1 MAYKEFFVEKS
12 SGTYSEMLEAYGLAK
27 LLEQIMDFGAE
38 IRIENIGLG
47 YRITPKREISQERID
62 SLNYTQVIPFIKEKI
77 DTPIPISGQ
86 GKYFDYPS
94 QKAER
99 DRYKALREEI
109 SKDKSEQK
117 KEKLKAL
124 VLLQSSEFG
133 KNLDSE
139 YDVYREI
146 VGNPYTAFEKLYF
159 NFEKNK
165 EEYKILIT
173 EILNYYFNKK
183 SEKRTFK
190 IDEKVTSQ
198 QLYSPNQGKGLNR
211 TKADGLAMGNEDGMW
226 IPETM
231 KILGALNFMSCQ
243 TLKVGSSYDMKIFV
257 PEFNDITIS
266 KASTII
272 KEFKRHLK
280 SVDPIKLDILNILN
294 FTLTFIRNTEGYQGK
309 VKNTVSGLFMV
320 YQKSLGQ
327 FVKSVTNISFIE
339 TPEFVDC
346 NDKADAK
353 KWLEIL
359 NDQIKIVQSIK
370 EQGDSIQG
378 LLAYRNFLGSSNL
391 YSFFKFSNWYSVYLM
406 QALDNQ
412 KYYVKPF
419 KVEILNLFYEMMD
432 KNNELKL
439 GDIIKNEGFL
449 AVANAIRKSTVTL
462 QYTPKDQRKFDIRY
476 GMAQEIQN
484 KSKSK
489 SDLATFI
496 GEFIATYNAQTARQ
510 MEKTGKALRKN
521 VKASELIDFYELLD
535 KADSSRLVGALLGS
549 YGFALI
555 AKEIKDDD
563 DNSDNEEGNDD

>member
-1 MAYKEFFVEKS
+1 M
-12 SGTYSEMLEAYGLAK
+12 
-27 LLEQIMDFGAE
+27 
-38 IRIENIGLG
+38 
-47 YRITPKREISQERID
+47 
-62 SLNYTQVIPFIKEKI
+62 
-77 DTPIPISGQ
+77 
-86 GKYFDYPS
+86 
-94 QKAER
+94 
-99 DRYKALREEI
+99 
-109 SKDKSEQK
+109 
-117 KEKLKAL
+117 
-124 VLLQSSEFG
+124 
-133 KNLDSE
+133 
-139 YDVYREI
+139 
-146 VGNPYTAFEKLYF
+146 
-159 NFEKNK
+159 
-165 EEYKILIT
+165 
-173 EILNYYFNKK
+173 
-183 SEKRTFK
+183 
-190 IDEKVTSQ
+190 
-198 QLYSPNQGKGLNR
+198 
-211 TKADGLAMGNEDGMW
+211 
-226 IPETM
+226 
-231 KILGALNFMSCQ
+231 
-243 TLKVGSSYDMKIFV
+243 
-257 PEFNDITIS
+257 
-266 KASTII
+266 
-272 KEFKRHLK
+272 
-280 SVDPIKLDILNILN
+280 
-294 FTLTFIRNTEGYQGK
+294 
-309 VKNTVSGLFMV
+309 
-320 YQKSLGQ
+320 
-327 FVKSVTNISFIE
+327 
-339 TPEFVDC
+339 
-346 NDKADAK
+346 
-353 KWLEIL
+353 
-359 NDQIKIVQSIK
+359 
-370 EQGDSIQG
+370 QG

-521 VKASELIDFYELLD
+521 VKDSELIDFYELLD